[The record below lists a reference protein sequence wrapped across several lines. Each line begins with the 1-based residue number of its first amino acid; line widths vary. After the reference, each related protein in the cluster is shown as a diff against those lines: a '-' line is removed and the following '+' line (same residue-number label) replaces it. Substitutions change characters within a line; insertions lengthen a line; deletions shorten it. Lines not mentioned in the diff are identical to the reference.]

1 MKTNNIILFKILG
14 VILFTLVGCAK
25 VYYPEKYKPITQ
37 AHKTLAI
44 LPINFDLKTD
54 LNNQQ
59 PYMDNYP
66 VDQHFGLAFRNKLVE
81 KLKKESLSIEIIDLK
96 TIDQYFA
103 KRVEN
108 GEKKFSIDQISEIA
122 HDLKADAIY
131 VYCVR
136 SASASSQA
144 GELTKDFINSLTTGF
159 YIAKPTSEVKII
171 NQIYDGKSG
180 DLIWQF
186 NHWNKGMYFTTPL
199 LITNPIIREIKN
211 RVPYKIK

>member
-96 TIDQYFA
+96 TIINILQNELKMA
-103 KRVEN
+103 KKN
-108 GEKKFSIDQISEIA
+108 SP
-122 HDLKADAIY
+122 
-131 VYCVR
+131 
-136 SASASSQA
+136 
-144 GELTKDFINSLTTGF
+144 LTKSLKLPM
-159 YIAKPTSEVKII
+159 I
-171 NQIYDGKSG
+171 
-180 DLIWQF
+180 
-186 NHWNKGMYFTTPL
+186 
-199 LITNPIIREIKN
+199 
-211 RVPYKIK
+211 